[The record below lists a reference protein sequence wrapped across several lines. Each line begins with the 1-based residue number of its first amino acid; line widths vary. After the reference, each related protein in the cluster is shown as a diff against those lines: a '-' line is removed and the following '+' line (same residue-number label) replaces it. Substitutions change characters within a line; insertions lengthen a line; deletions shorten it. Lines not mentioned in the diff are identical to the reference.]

1 MAAQVAS
8 VLGFA
13 EEPVAERNPI
23 AAAFG
28 FPGAYWWEADYNLQQ
43 PHRYASFDAG
53 SVSGTPERRPDARR
67 YSSTAPAWFSA
78 TTPPKK
84 KTFTVKPKTPPL
96 THLDFRPRRPLGKG
110 KFGEVYL
117 TTHQPSGRLY
127 ALKVLHKRLLYNSK
141 LRERARNERRINGAL
156 GPHPFIVRM
165 QYAFATER
173 CLCLV
178 LDLAPCGELF
188 QLVKVAHPW
197 KNGKTK
203 PGKFPEQAA
212 RFYVAECLLALEFL
226 HERRVLYRD
235 LKPENVLIQRDGHV
249 CISDFGLSKPGVN
262 HPLRGARSMCGTP
275 EYLAPEILRGTH
287 EHGLA
292 VDFWC
297 LGALFYELL
306 DGYPPW
312 FTKDKKKLLERVAR
326 RDLELKLPRGLKP
339 KLSKDGEL
347 CLRALLHR
355 DATVR
360 LGSDGDAQ
368 AVKDHPCFG
377 MVDFDGLA
385 MRHVDPPFLP
395 TRFVADLRSDEEVL
409 WSDVKVDADRK
420 LQRMDISDERFD
432 EIFAKF
438 EYRGERDVL
447 LEEA

>member
-1 MAAQVAS
+1 MWPTALALLATSHTRAARGRGAHAAAAPQRRRAKKKDGR
-8 VLGFA
+8 LRRLGPGFA

-67 YSSTAPAWFSA
+67 YSSTAPAWFSG

-84 KTFTVKPKTPPL
+84 SFVVKPKTPPL

-156 GPHPFIVRM
+156 GPHPFIIRM
-165 QYAFATER
+165 QYAFATEK

-235 LKPENVLIQRDGHV
+235 LKTGK
-249 CISDFGLSKPGVN
+249 CIN
-262 HPLRGARSMCGTP
+262 T
-275 EYLAPEILRGTH
+275 
-287 EHGLA
+287 
-292 VDFWC
+292 
-297 LGALFYELL
+297 
-306 DGYPPW
+306 
-312 FTKDKKKLLERVAR
+312 AR
-326 RDLELKLPRGLKP
+326 RPR
-339 KLSKDGEL
+339 
-347 CLRALLHR
+347 LH
-355 DATVR
+355 
-360 LGSDGDAQ
+360 
-368 AVKDHPCFG
+368 
-377 MVDFDGLA
+377 
-385 MRHVDPPFLP
+385 
-395 TRFVADLRSDEEVL
+395 
-409 WSDVKVDADRK
+409 
-420 LQRMDISDERFD
+420 I
-432 EIFAKF
+432 
-438 EYRGERDVL
+438 
-447 LEEA
+447 

>member
-1 MAAQVAS
+1 MAASVAS

-67 YSSTAPAWFSA
+67 YSSTAPAWFSG

-84 KTFTVKPKTPPL
+84 SFVVKPKTPPL

-156 GPHPFIVRM
+156 GPHPFIIRM
-165 QYAFATER
+165 QYAFATEK

-262 HPLRGARSMCGTP
+262 HPLRGRGRCAARPSISPGNTERVPRARVGCR
-275 EYLAPEILRGTH
+275 LLVSR
-287 EHGLA
+287 
-292 VDFWC
+292 
-297 LGALFYELL
+297 ALFL
-306 DGYPPW
+306 
-312 FTKDKKKLLERVAR
+312 RVSMAI
-326 RDLELKLPRGLKP
+326 PRGSP
-339 KLSKDGEL
+339 
-347 CLRALLHR
+347 R
-355 DATVR
+355 
-360 LGSDGDAQ
+360 
-368 AVKDHPCFG
+368 
-377 MVDFDGLA
+377 
-385 MRHVDPPFLP
+385 
-395 TRFVADLRSDEEVL
+395 
-409 WSDVKVDADRK
+409 
-420 LQRMDISDERFD
+420 
-432 EIFAKF
+432 
-438 EYRGERDVL
+438 
-447 LEEA
+447 